1 MVSRSG
7 PLLLKELSN
16 YQIKVSLTFFKNF
29 HKESCNV
36 TIEKDDIFILS
47 IDELT

>member
-16 YQIKVSLTFFKNF
+16 YEIKVSLTFFLKTSIKNLVM
-29 HKESCNV
+29 SQ
-36 TIEKDDIFILS
+36 
-47 IDELT
+47 

>member
-7 PLLLKELSN
+7 LLLLKGLSN
-16 YQIKVSLTFFKNF
+16 YEIKVSLTHFKNF
-29 HKESCNV
+29 HKDSCNV

-47 IDELT
+47 IDEMT